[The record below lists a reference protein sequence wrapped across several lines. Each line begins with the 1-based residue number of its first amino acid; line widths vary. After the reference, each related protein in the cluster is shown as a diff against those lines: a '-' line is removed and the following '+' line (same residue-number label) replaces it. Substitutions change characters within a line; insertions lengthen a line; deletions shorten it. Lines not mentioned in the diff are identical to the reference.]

1 ATLSTGRGGAVGR
14 LGTSGWHRQCPFSQ
28 DSTVNLQGER
38 SMSTPQSGDV
48 VRLATAP
55 NPAQAHIWQQAL
67 EEEGIQSHV
76 VGDYLDAAIGN
87 IPGAQ
92 AEVWVHR
99 NDLARAEEILQ
110 RGQQVAG
117 EEEEAEEGP

>member
-1 ATLSTGRGGAVGR
+1 
-14 LGTSGWHRQCPFSQ
+14 
-28 DSTVNLQGER
+28 
-38 SMSTPQSGDV
+38 MSTPQSDDI

-76 VGDYLDAAIGN
+76 VGDYLDAAIGD

-110 RGQQVAG
+110 RGQRVAD